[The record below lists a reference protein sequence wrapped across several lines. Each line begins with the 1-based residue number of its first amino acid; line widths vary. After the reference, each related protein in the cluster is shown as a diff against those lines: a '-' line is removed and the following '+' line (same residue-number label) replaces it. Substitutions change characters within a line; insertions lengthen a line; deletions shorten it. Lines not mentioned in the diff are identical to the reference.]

1 MSINLWGLGIAKQ
14 SIKYFCA
21 CLCSKMLLLGHV
33 CGVRVKKKKTREV
46 PSSASFFLKD
56 PTLFNLLHIAL
67 WLHVCAVVLWL
78 MQVYFWFFLINCCT
92 FQ

>member
-1 MSINLWGLGIAKQ
+1 MGINLWGLGIAKQ

-33 CGVRVKKKKTREV
+33 CGVRVKKKQEKSHLEQGCYT
-46 PSSASFFLKD
+46 ASFLLKD

-67 WLHVCAVVLWL
+67 WLRVCAVVLWL
-78 MQVYFWFFLINCCT
+78 M
-92 FQ
+92 